1 MLEIKIL
8 PDGSLYKDHNN
19 DLGLSSGKD
28 ALAENIMIRLKTRKD
43 SAFNMPGV
51 GSDIHLLL
59 GYPNNRSTGE
69 LLESY
74 ALEAL
79 TRDGFLDPSQVDIT
93 AVPITESV
101 LSLFIDL
108 QVTPR
113 QQLAYSIDLTDGS
126 INT

>member
-8 PDGSLYKDHNN
+8 PDGTLGRNYNN
-19 DLGLSSGKD
+19 DLDLSFDTD

-43 SAFNMPGV
+43 SAFNMPGI

-59 GYPNNRSTGE
+59 GRPNNRTTGE

-79 TRDGFLDPSQVDIT
+79 TRDGFLDPSQVEII
-93 AVPITESV
+93 AVPVSESI

-108 QVTPR
+108 FVQPR
-113 QQLAYSIDLTDGS
+113 QQLSYSIDLTDGS